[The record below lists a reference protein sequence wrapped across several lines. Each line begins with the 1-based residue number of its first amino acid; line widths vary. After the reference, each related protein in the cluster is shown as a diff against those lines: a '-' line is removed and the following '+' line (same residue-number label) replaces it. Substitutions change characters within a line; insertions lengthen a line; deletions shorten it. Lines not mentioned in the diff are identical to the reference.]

1 MARRLLALLV
11 FACGPTT
18 APVTPIAVKDPPPV
32 VSKPA
37 PARPTLRLPKTF
49 VPARYDATLTIDPAK
64 AALDGS
70 IAIAGKITESSPVI
84 WLHGAKLTIKS
95 AVARG
100 PSEVALEVTRHDKEE
115 LLEVRPSAPLAPG
128 DWTLAFEYSAP
139 LDTNNTAGAF
149 KQTVAGSSY
158 VYSQL
163 EATYARRVFP
173 CVDEPDSKVP
183 WKLTLDVPKALTAV
197 SNTPATETVIG
208 DLKRVEFAQTKPLP
222 TYLVAFGVGPFD
234 IVDAGKTKNGTPVRI
249 VTLAKRGAEAAW
261 AAKTTVPLVEALEEW
276 FGIPYPYEKLDML
289 SIPLTV
295 GFGAM
300 ENAGLITFTETL
312 ILHEAKVSKARLH
325 DWVIVAAHELAHQW
339 FGNLV
344 TMVYWD
350 DIWLNEGFA
359 NWMETKVT
367 GKIDPSYRDELGEL
381 DERNGALGA
390 DALVSARRIRQPIEV
405 PDDIANVFDGITY
418 NKGAAVLNMFER
430 YVGAETF
437 QKGVREY
444 LRSRAYGNA
453 TSKDFVAAIA
463 KAANNPDIEQAFSTF
478 LDRPGAPEVT
488 VDVACEGKTAQFRV
502 AQKRYLPLGA
512 PVPTPQGP
520 WSIPMCFAYDAQ
532 GKRGEFCKLITAE
545 TQQLDVPV
553 GACPRWVM
561 PNVDGRSYLRVA
573 YTTKQITALRDEAW
587 DKLTWSERRA
597 VFFDVDAGIS
607 DGKVPLQLALSFIP
621 KLLTGTDRFTLGAA
635 LELATGVEWLVPDE
649 LRTKYE
655 YWLRTTFS
663 TAATATGFEPKDSDT
678 LDTEATR
685 KGLIGAVAWTAR
697 DPALVAEALRL
708 AGRYRELPQA
718 MRGLVLTIAVD
729 ARPELFEQ
737 VKKELYTEPDRSRR
751 SELLGALGSAR
762 DPALHAKALELTLDT
777 KLDIRETEQLF
788 GSGATEANRDAGRA
802 FFAKHADKILA
813 RIPPD
818 GTAGQV
824 SGFAWLFTGSCKAG
838 RRDEIVAYV
847 KKTFEPLPG
856 GVRTVKQAIE
866 SMDTCIAKRKVVDGE
881 VRAWLSGL
889 RIPKPTQKAPAPAK
903 APAKTP
909 KSPKKK

>member
-1 MARRLLALLV
+1 MARRLIALLA

-18 APVTPIAVKDPPPV
+18 STTPITPVKDPPPV
-32 VSKPA
+32 VVKPSSTK
-37 PARPTLRLPKTF
+37 PTLRLPKTF
-49 VPARYDATLTIDPAK
+49 VPTRYDAKLTIDPAK
-64 AALDGS
+64 SAIDGS
-70 IAIAGKITESSPVI
+70 IAIVGKISEPSPVI
-84 WLHGAKLTIKS
+84 WLHGTKLTIKS

-100 PSEVALEVTRHDKEE
+100 PSEVALEIIAHDKDE
-115 LLEVRPSAPLAPG
+115 LLEVRPDTPLAPG

-149 KQTVAGSSY
+149 KQVVSGNAY

-173 CVDEPDSKVP
+173 CVDEPDNKVP
-183 WKLTLDVPKALTAV
+183 WKLTLDVPKALVAV
-197 SNTPATETVIG
+197 SNTPGTETVIG
-208 DLKRVEFAQTKPLP
+208 EIKRVEFAQTKPLP
-222 TYLVAFGVGPFD
+222 SYLVAFGVGPFD

-312 ILHEAKVSKARLH
+312 ILHEAKASKDRLH
-325 DWVIVAAHELAHQW
+325 DWVLVAAHEIAHQW

-390 DALVSARRIRQPIEV
+390 DALVSARRIRQPIET

-430 YVGAETF
+430 YVGVETF

-444 LRSRAYGNA
+444 LKSRAFGNA

-463 KAANNPDIEQAFSTF
+463 KAAGNTEVELAFSTF
-478 LDRPGAPEVT
+478 LDRPGAPEIT
-488 VDVACEGKTAQFRV
+488 LEVACEGKTAQFRV
-502 AQKRYLPLGA
+502 NQKRYLPLGA
-512 PVPTPQGP
+512 PKPAPQGP

-532 GKRGEFCKLITAE
+532 GKRAEVCKLVVAE
-545 TQQLDVPV
+545 NQNIEVPV
-553 GACPRWVM
+553 SACPRWVM
-561 PNVDGRSYLRVA
+561 PNVDGRSYYRVA
-573 YTTKQITALRDEAW
+573 YSMKQITALRDEAW
-587 DKLTWSERRA
+587 DKLSWSERRA

-621 KLLTGTDRFTLGAA
+621 KLLTGNDRFTLGAA
-635 LELATGVEWLVPDE
+635 LDLANGVEWLVPDE
-649 LRTKYE
+649 LRGKYE
-655 YWLRTTFS
+655 YWLRSTFS
-663 TAATATGFEPKDSDT
+663 AAATAAGFEPKDSDT
-678 LDTEATR
+678 LDIETTR

-697 DPALVAEALRL
+697 DPALVAQAQQL
-708 AGRYRELPQA
+708 ASRYRELPQA

-737 VKKELYTEPDRSRR
+737 VRKQLYTEPERSRR
-751 SELLGALGSAR
+751 GELLGALGSAR

-777 KLDIRETEQLF
+777 KLDIRETQQLF
-788 GSGATEANRDAGRA
+788 GSGTTEANRDAGRA
-802 FFAKHADKILA
+802 FFAKHSDKILA

-824 SGFAWLFTGSCKAG
+824 SGFAWLFTGSCKADK
-838 RRDEIVAYV
+838 RDEITAYV
-847 KKTFEPLPG
+847 KKTFEALPG
-856 GVRTVKQAIE
+856 GARTVKQALE

-889 RIPKPTQKAPAPAK
+889 RIPKPTPAKVPAK
-903 APAKTP
+903 APKV
-909 KSPKKK
+909 PKKQ

>member
-1 MARRLLALLV
+1 MARRLIALLV

-18 APVTPIAVKDPPPV
+18 STTPVTPIVVKDPPPV
-32 VSKPA
+32 VTTSSSK
-37 PARPTLRLPKTF
+37 PTLRLPKTF
-49 VPARYDATLTIDPAK
+49 LPTSYDAKLTIDPAK
-64 AALDGS
+64 SAIDGS
-70 IAIAGKITESSPVI
+70 IAIAGKISELSPVI
-84 WLHGAKLTIKS
+84 WLHGTKLTIKR

-100 PSEVALEVTRHDKEE
+100 SSEVALVIIAHDKDE
-115 LLEVRPSAPLAPG
+115 LLEVRPATPLAPG
-128 DWTLAFEYSAP
+128 DWTLAFEYVAP

-149 KQTVAGSSY
+149 KQVVAGNAY

-173 CVDEPDSKVP
+173 CVDEPDNKVP
-183 WKLTLDVPKALTAV
+183 WKLTLDVPKALVAV
-197 SNTPATETVIG
+197 SNTPGTETVIG

-222 TYLVAFGVGPFD
+222 SYLVAFGVGPFD
-234 IVDAGKTKNGTPVRI
+234 IVDAGKTKSGTPVRI
-249 VTLAKRGAEAAW
+249 VTLAKRGGEAAW

-312 ILHEAKVSKARLH
+312 ILQEAKVSKDRLH
-325 DWVIVAAHELAHQW
+325 DWVAVAAHELAHQW

-367 GKIDPSYRDELGEL
+367 GKIDPTYRDELGEL
-381 DERNGALGA
+381 DERNGALRA
-390 DALVSARRIRQPIEV
+390 DALVSARRIRQPIET

-430 YVGAETF
+430 YVGPATF

-444 LRSRAYGNA
+444 LKSRAYGNA

-463 KAANNPDIEQAFSTF
+463 KAAGNTEIELAFSTF

-488 VDVACEGKTAQFRV
+488 IDVACEGKTAQLRV
-502 AQKRYLPLGA
+502 NQRRYLPLGA
-512 PVPTPQGP
+512 PKPAPQGP

-532 GKRGEFCKLITAE
+532 GKRAEVCKLIVAE
-545 TQQLDVPV
+545 NQNIEVP
-553 GACPRWVM
+553 ACPRWVM
-561 PNVDGRSYLRVA
+561 PNVDGRSYYRVA
-573 YTTKQITALRDEAW
+573 YSTKQITALRDEAW
-587 DKLTWSERRA
+587 DKLTWGERRA

-621 KLLTGTDRFTLGAA
+621 KLLTGNDRFTIGAA
-635 LELATGVEWLVPDE
+635 LDLANSVEWLVPDE
-649 LRTKYE
+649 LRGKYE
-655 YWLRTTFS
+655 YWLRSTFS
-663 TAATATGFEPKDSDT
+663 AAATGAGFEAKDSDT
-678 LDTEATR
+678 LDTETTR
-685 KGLIGAVAWTAR
+685 RGLIGTVAWTAR
-697 DPALVAEALRL
+697 DPVLVAEAKQL
-708 AGRYRELPQA
+708 ASRYRDLPQA
-718 MRGLVLTIAVD
+718 MRELVLTIAVD

-737 VKKELYTEPDRSRR
+737 VKKELYAEPDRSRR
-751 SELLGALGSAR
+751 RELLAALGSAR
-762 DPALHAKALELTLDT
+762 DPVLHAKALELTLDT
-777 KLDIRETEQLF
+777 KLDIRETQQLF

-824 SGFAWLFTGSCKAG
+824 SGFAWLFTGSCKADG
-838 RRDEIVAYV
+838 RDEIMAYV

-889 RIPKPTQKAPAPAK
+889 RIPKPTQKTPAPAN
-903 APAKTP
+903 AKSPT